1 MNMKKGIHMSKDALR
16 VVAAAGV
23 LSVVL
28 GLGACQNMAQHSP
41 HNAHHANH
49 GDQASETAVR
59 QSIAVDRSMVY
70 SYHLGADAHAQ
81 PYLLIVLNNRGV
93 AVLNET
99 AKRGQP
105 YDITLDGRTYAQTAQ
120 VNTGFLVLNPAD
132 AAWTEQSLTRL
143 LK

>member
-1 MNMKKGIHMSKDALR
+1 MKR
-16 VVAAAGV
+16 VLFASCVIGSV
-23 LSVVL
+23 LA
-28 GLGACQNMAQHSP
+28 LGACQNMAQQDPTSH
-41 HNAHHANH
+41 AHHT
-49 GDQASETAVR
+49 SESAVR

-81 PYLLIVLNNRGV
+81 PYLLIVLNDRGV

>member
-1 MNMKKGIHMSKDALR
+1 MKR
-16 VVAAAGV
+16 VLLISCLIG
-23 LSVVL
+23 SVL

-70 SYHLGADAHAQ
+70 SYHLGTDAHAK
-81 PYLLIVLNNRGV
+81 PYLLIVLNDRGV

-105 YDITLDGRTYAQTAQ
+105 YDITLDGRSYAQTAQ

-132 AAWTEQSLTRL
+132 AARTEQSLARL